1 MGFPDITGSPEMLQT
16 VVFFDKPEQV
26 RFDVNGARHHVD
38 LLGCKRMTGPRHEL
52 QFDYGRTSRN
62 VVSSQND
69 TRMPK

>member
-1 MGFPDITGSPEMLQT
+1 MGFLDTTGSPEMLQT

-26 RFDVNGARHHVD
+26 HFDVNGARHHVD
-38 LLGCKRMTGPRHEL
+38 LLACKRITGPRHER

-69 TRMPK
+69 TWMPQ